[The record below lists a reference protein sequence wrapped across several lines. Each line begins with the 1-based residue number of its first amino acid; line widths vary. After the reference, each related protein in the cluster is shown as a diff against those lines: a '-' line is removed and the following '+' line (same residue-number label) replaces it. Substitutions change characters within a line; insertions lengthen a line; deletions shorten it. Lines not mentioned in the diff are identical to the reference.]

1 MLKVLKFLSKALP
14 DLIFKITVSALNV
27 SNQIDQISKIKT
39 KINMDKFP
47 EVRLNNKLMGAWEKC
62 PTGQPEAG
70 RKSSQT

>member
-47 EVRLNNKLMGAWEKC
+47 KVRLNNKLMGSREKC

-70 RKSSQT
+70 RL